1 MPKISDRKVLCA
13 VYERRQAEMFRG
25 NVRIVLATKGRIT
38 PVIQV
43 IHGLCPKIRY
53 MSRRRGFL
61 YADAVL
67 KPFLF
72 VQTVLST

>member
-1 MPKISDRKVLCA
+1 MTEKYCVPSMSA
-13 VYERRQAEMFRG
+13 VRLKCSEG

-61 YADAVL
+61 YADALL